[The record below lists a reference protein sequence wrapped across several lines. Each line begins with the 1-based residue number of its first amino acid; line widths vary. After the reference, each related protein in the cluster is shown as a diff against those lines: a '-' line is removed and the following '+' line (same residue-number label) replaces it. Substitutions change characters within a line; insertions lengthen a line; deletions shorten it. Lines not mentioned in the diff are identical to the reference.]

1 MAASRDGAMDLRIDA
16 DDPTSSRAVL
26 QRGDVVLDAAG
37 PFQTRTLALI
47 ETAID
52 VGFDVVDLSDS
63 LAYATRVR
71 TLRDRIRAAGIQ
83 VLTSCSAVSAVSA
96 ALIHSSGIMQP
107 VRASVF
113 LGPAAK
119 HTASRA
125 IAISLLGSVGQAV
138 GVRRA
143 GRLTTCG
150 GWSES
155 RSFHWPRPVGR
166 VRGYLT
172 ESADCLL
179 LPEVWPTLRD
189 VDFWVDTR
197 IPWFNRLLSASAGV
211 PGFSSLARGL
221 LPVGLVLAKRFGSAA
236 GSFGVRVEDSRG
248 WAVHCLLSGPQGS
261 YLIAIAPAV
270 WAVRALTTGRL
281 SASGLIPVDRQIEAL
296 ELLDY
301 LGRRG
306 ITFVRS
312 S

>member
-1 MAASRDGAMDLRIDA
+1 MDLRIDA
-16 DDPTSSRAVL
+16 DDATSIRAVL
-26 QRGDVVLDAAG
+26 HHGDVVLDAAG

-47 ETAID
+47 ETAIE

-63 LAYATRVR
+63 LGYATRVQ
-71 TLRDRIRAAGIQ
+71 TLRDRIRAAGIR

-96 ALIHSSGIMQP
+96 ALIRSSGILQP

-119 HTASRA
+119 DTAHQATA
-125 IAISLLGSVGQAV
+125 IALLGSVGQAV

-143 GRLTTCG
+143 GRLATSR

-155 RSFHWPRPVGR
+155 RRFHWPSPVAR

-179 LPEVWPTLRD
+179 LSELWPTLMD
-189 VDFWVDTR
+189 VDFWVDTG
-197 IPWFNRLLSASAGV
+197 IPWLNGV
-211 PGFSSLARGL
+211 LFVSGGTPGFSPLARRL
-221 LPVGLVLAKRFGSAA
+221 LPVGLILAKRFGSAA
-236 GSFGVRVEDSRG
+236 GSFGVRVEDGRG
-248 WAVHCLLSGPQGS
+248 WAVHCLLSGPQRS
-261 YLIAIAPAV
+261 YLIAVAPAML
-270 WAVRALTTGRL
+270 AVRALTAGRL
-281 SASGLIPVDRQIEAL
+281 SSSGLIPVDRQIDAL
-296 ELLDY
+296 DLLDY